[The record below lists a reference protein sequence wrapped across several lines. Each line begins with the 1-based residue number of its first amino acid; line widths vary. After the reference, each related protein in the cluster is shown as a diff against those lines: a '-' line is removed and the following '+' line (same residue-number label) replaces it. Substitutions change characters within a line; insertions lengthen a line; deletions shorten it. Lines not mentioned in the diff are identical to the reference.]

1 MYEFKHTKHK
11 KQSVEPTLTPD
22 QQFLWE
28 ERVAICIVDGRLTI
42 EQAEKI
48 AWQQVACNSKK

>member
-1 MYEFKHTKHK
+1 MYEFKHKKHK
-11 KQSVEPTLTPD
+11 KQSVKPTLTGD

-28 ERVAICIVDGRLTI
+28 ERVAICIVDGHLTI

-48 AWQQVACNSKK
+48 AWDQHARNIKI

>member
-1 MYEFKHTKHK
+1 MYEFKHKKHK
-11 KQSVEPTLTPD
+11 NQSVKPTLTPD

-28 ERVAICIVDGRLTI
+28 ERVAICIIDGHLTI

-48 AWQQVACNSKK
+48 AWEQIASNSKS